1 MKAEIQ
7 SQLETINDQIAFPEI
22 WQLTTEDL
30 EPIRRRKTFLEMVLE
45 ADIREVNEKAV
56 NFVYRGQDGKRFN
69 YGVSRS

>member
-1 MKAEIQ
+1 MDLIMKAEIQ

-22 WQLTTEDL
+22 WELTAEDL

-56 NFVYRGQDGKRFN
+56 NFVYG
-69 YGVSRS
+69 Y